1 MQKRSKRKEIDRRV
15 DRVPDRMI
23 DRGRGVAE
31 KGGGKGRWGPVQQIE
46 FDYHLDYY

>member
-1 MQKRSKRKEIDRRV
+1 VQQRSKRKEIYRWV

-31 KGGGKGRWGPVQQIE
+31 KEGGKGRWGPVQQIE
-46 FDYHLDYY
+46 FDYHLNYY